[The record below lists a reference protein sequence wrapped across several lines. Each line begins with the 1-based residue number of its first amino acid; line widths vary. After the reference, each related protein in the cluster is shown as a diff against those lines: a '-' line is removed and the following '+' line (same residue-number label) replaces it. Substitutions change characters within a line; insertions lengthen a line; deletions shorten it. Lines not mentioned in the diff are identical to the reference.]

1 MRMCVAEVRETPADV
16 SSFPPLRT
24 PFIKFKFRERNN
36 FKFMEGDQSQLL
48 FLIADYL
55 TRSTPCSNAA
65 AALQAELV
73 EHRLLGSTAEPL
85 VVNGALRP
93 ATYDDV
99 RRRFPDVRPDLL
111 RELAQRARSGVERE
125 GSAEEVAS
133 IRRVGLLGVAAR
145 DCARIGRIHGARSL
159 AGGGAPPPWPR
170 QLSSSPAASS
180 AMTQQPPRLAP
191 PRVAHYMRCRQ
202 LGARST
208 SWRRRIVPAELEF
221 GGARQRLRQT
231 LCGHLGYAVHCAATT
246 PDGRYI
252 VTGADDYL
260 IKVWSSA
267 TAALR
272 FTLRGHTAEINDVAI
287 DPSGRIIASVSLD
300 KDVRLWSVASG
311 APVAIFRHRVAIAT
325 AECPAIAGVHTAEV
339 NVVRFSS
346 CGRYLATGADDG
358 SCRLFDLRSIGEMS
372 DELAPFPA
380 LAQGAPGNVAQA
392 RVPHVALWSTRGDPL
407 PNGAPPSCEVR
418 GVRRTPLILI
428 DWMLLSS
435 S

>member
-1 MRMCVAEVRETPADV
+1 
-16 SSFPPLRT
+16 
-24 PFIKFKFRERNN
+24 
-36 FKFMEGDQSQLL
+36 MEGDQSQLL

-133 IRRVGLLGVAAR
+133 IRRVGLLGV
-145 DCARIGRIHGARSL
+145 
-159 AGGGAPPPWPR
+159 
-170 QLSSSPAASS
+170 
-180 AMTQQPPRLAP
+180 
-191 PRVAHYMRCRQ
+191 
-202 LGARST
+202 GARST
-208 SWRRRIVPAELEF
+208 SWRRRIGPAELEF

-346 CGRYLATGADDG
+346 CGR
-358 SCRLFDLRSIGEMS
+358 
-372 DELAPFPA
+372 
-380 LAQGAPGNVAQA
+380 
-392 RVPHVALWSTRGDPL
+392 
-407 PNGAPPSCEVR
+407 
-418 GVRRTPLILI
+418 
-428 DWMLLSS
+428 
-435 S
+435 